1 MKAKKFKK
9 KNLSKITV
17 TTCFGIALFGVG
29 EGINAADILKE
40 QSASAEFH
48 KDYSFSEIVTES
60 VTGDVYS
67 AAAAENW
74 QDLSYSDLFSKGW
87 DKPWVSPP
95 NGGGG
100 APRPMLLT

>member
-67 AAAAENW
+67 AAAENW

>member
-1 MKAKKFKK
+1 MTAKQFNK
-9 KNLSKITV
+9 KNLSHILSA
-17 TTCFGIALFGVG
+17 TCFGMALFAVSG
-29 EGINAADILKE
+29 EISAGEIPDE
-40 QSASAEFH
+40 QTTSVQSD

-74 QDLSYSDLFSKGW
+74 QDLSYGDLFSKGW

-100 APRPMLLT
+100 APMAFT